1 MKQFFS
7 KKINKRG
14 FTLIEVFTVIAI
26 STLSFLAINSFILRM
41 YRANSYA
48 TQQSIAIDQARRG
61 VLDIVKCLRGA
72 TISDT
77 GSFPIVSVATSTIT
91 FYSNIDAD
99 VNVEK
104 VRYFLDGNILKRG
117 VKKSTGFPLA
127 YTSPEEVKMIAEN
140 VRNVVNI
147 KDIFNYYNNLGVKI
161 TDLSKITDIT
171 FVKVN
176 LIIDINPN
184 RAPEDFNLRSSV
196 SIRNLK
202 TNL

>member
-1 MKQFFS
+1 M
-7 KKINKRG
+7 G

-26 STLSFLAINSFILRM
+26 STLSFFVINSFILRM

-48 TQQSIAIDQARRG
+48 TEQSVAIDQARKG
-61 VLDIVKCLRGA
+61 ILDIVECLRGA

-77 GSFPIVSVATSTIT
+77 GSFPIVSVGTSTIT
-91 FYSNIDAD
+91 FYSNIDND

-117 VKKSTGFPLA
+117 VKKSTGSPLA
-127 YTSPEEVKMIAEN
+127 YTSSEEVKVIAEN
-140 VRNVVNI
+140 VRNVINI
-147 KDIFNYYNNLGVKI
+147 TDIFNYYNNLGVKI
-161 TDLSKITDIT
+161 TDLTKITDIT